1 MNLFDLVIVALAL
14 SAGLGG
20 YRLGLVAR
28 ALSWTGM
35 AIGIV
40 VAARFLP
47 DIINTINGPDP
58 TGRLLIAVGVLLGG
72 AFVGQAL
79 GLLMGSKLHLV
90 LPPQFRPLDS
100 AGGAIAGVLGV
111 LIGVW
116 LLLPTMGEVPGQ
128 MARQARN
135 SSIARVIADS
145 APAPPDTLQT
155 LRRLVGDTQ
164 FPRVFSALRPA
175 PDIGPPPAVSGVP
188 AAILDRGTASTVRV
202 EGPACGRV
210 QEGSGFVVGPG
221 LVVTNAHVVAGED
234 RTTVFERSGRQ
245 VPATVVHFDPDRDL
259 AVLSADVRSPA
270 LLIAGASVNDRGAVL
285 GYPGGGPLKVNP
297 YEVREIVTAVG
308 RDLYDRKPTRREVLV
323 LASDLHPGDSGAAL
337 IDAVG
342 RVAGVAFAIAPD
354 RPGTAYALATSELR
368 AALSAARQ
376 PKADT
381 GPCLR

>member
-1 MNLFDLVIVALAL
+1 
-14 SAGLGG
+14 
-20 YRLGLVAR
+20 
-28 ALSWTGM
+28 
-35 AIGIV
+35 
-40 VAARFLP
+40 
-47 DIINTINGPDP
+47 
-58 TGRLLIAVGVLLGG
+58 
-72 AFVGQAL
+72 
-79 GLLMGSKLHLV
+79 
-90 LPPQFRPLDS
+90 
-100 AGGAIAGVLGV
+100 
-111 LIGVW
+111 
-116 LLLPTMGEVPGQ
+116 
-128 MARQARN
+128 
-135 SSIARVIADS
+135 
-145 APAPPDTLQT
+145 
-155 LRRLVGDTQ
+155 
-164 FPRVFSALRPA
+164 
-175 PDIGPPPAVSGVP
+175 
-188 AAILDRGTASTVRV
+188 
-202 EGPACGRV
+202 
-210 QEGSGFVVGPG
+210 
-221 LVVTNAHVVAGED
+221 
-234 RTTVFERSGRQ
+234 
-245 VPATVVHFDPDRDL
+245 VVHFDPDRDL